1 MCYIYEGYGN
11 ISHDQP
17 LDKKVNM
24 SKSLSSRN
32 EGLVSNLRGYLR
44 GLARRRN
51 SGTVTAADAQNYL
64 DRQGIRE
71 QMIRTRQA
79 VINSALMGGDFYA
92 VGSTPSTR
100 PSAKG
105 RSITE
110 WTLA

>member
-1 MCYIYEGYGN
+1 MAN
-11 ISHDQP
+11 
-17 LDKKVNM
+17 
-24 SKSLSSRN
+24 SLSSRN

-51 SGTVTAADAQNYL
+51 SGRVNAADAQNYL
-64 DRQGIRE
+64 DRQGLHGK
-71 QMIRTRQA
+71 MVRTRQA

-92 VGSTPSTR
+92 VGSTPSPR

-105 RSITE
+105 RFITE